1 MQQQTTTVND
11 DGTETESAKKT
22 NDYFIMEDNYPSRP
36 FQMDRLL
43 LFVAIRIVSIGKLGL
58 IMVFYRA
65 NRRSREQLCVCSLIE
80 RQTYMDWTVNAYSI
94 LGCEDQEHAGTLL
107 LHI

>member
-65 NRRSREQLCVCSLIE
+65 NQQEEQRAIMCV
-80 RQTYMDWTVNAYSI
+80 QFN
-94 LGCEDQEHAGTLL
+94 
-107 LHI
+107 

>member
-1 MQQQTTTVND
+1 MADTMITSATEQTTTVND

-22 NDYFIMEDNYPSRP
+22 NDYFIMDERQLPIAVRS

-58 IMVFYRA
+58 ITVFYRA
-65 NRRSREQLCVCSLIE
+65 NQAIMCV
-80 RQTYMDWTVNAYSI
+80 QFN
-94 LGCEDQEHAGTLL
+94 
-107 LHI
+107 

>member
-1 MQQQTTTVND
+1 MGRRLKVLRKQTIILLWT
-11 DGTETESAKKT
+11 K
-22 NDYFIMEDNYPSRP
+22 DNYPSRSS

-65 NRRSREQLCVCSLIE
+65 NQQEEQRAIMCV
-80 RQTYMDWTVNAYSI
+80 QFN
-94 LGCEDQEHAGTLL
+94 
-107 LHI
+107 

>member
-22 NDYFIMEDNYPSRP
+22 NDYFIMDERQLPIAVRS

-43 LFVAIRIVSIGKLGL
+43 LFVPIRIVSRGKLGL

-80 RQTYMDWTVNAYSI
+80 RQTYMDSERI
-94 LGCEDQEHAGTLL
+94 FHIGTL
-107 LHI
+107 